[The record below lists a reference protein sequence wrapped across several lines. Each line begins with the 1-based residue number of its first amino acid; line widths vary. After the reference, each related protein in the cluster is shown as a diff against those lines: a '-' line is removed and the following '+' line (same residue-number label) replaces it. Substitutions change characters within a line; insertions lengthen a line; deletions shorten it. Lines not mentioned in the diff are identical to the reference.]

1 MRMWYA
7 LSRASAT
14 RNVSRVSKEQ
24 EGAMMNLGNLNYV
37 AIFAATVASF
47 VFGGIW
53 YNVFSKQWMDAVGTS
68 PERMQKDRSSLGLY
82 VLAFVAQL
90 VMAWMFAGILVHLA
104 QGGLTTT
111 LRIGLISAGFLWLG
125 FVIPTMVVNYAFH
138 GARQS
143 LTVIDGGHWLGVL
156 LIQGAIM
163 GWWGVR

>member
-1 MRMWYA
+1 MFERI
-7 LSRASAT
+7 SRGWGIAKASWAVV
-14 RNVSRVSKEQ
+14 RQHPKLLLLPIFSGIAFLVLMAAIGVSV
-24 EGAMMNLGNLNYV
+24 
-37 AIFAATVASF
+37 
-47 VFGGIW
+47 
-53 YNVFSKQWMDAVGTS
+53 
-68 PERMQKDRSSLGLY
+68 
-82 VLAFVAQL
+82 
-90 VMAWMFAGILVHLA
+90 FAGILVQLA